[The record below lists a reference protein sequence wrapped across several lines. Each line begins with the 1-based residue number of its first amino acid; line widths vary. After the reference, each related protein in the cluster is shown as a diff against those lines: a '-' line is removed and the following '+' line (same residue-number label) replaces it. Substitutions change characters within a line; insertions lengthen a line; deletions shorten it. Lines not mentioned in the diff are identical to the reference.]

1 MKLFGEKNIATF
13 VESILKS
20 KKAEFQHKIVI
31 DIPAGAGSQ
40 SAIFAEMGARVE
52 PYDLFPEF
60 FVLKGI
66 ECKKADLN
74 KNLPIK
80 DDHADFIHCQEGIEH
95 VADQLHMF
103 MEFSR
108 ILKKGGVLL
117 LTTPNYS
124 NLRSK
129 LSYIL
134 TESEHFYKIMPPNKI
149 DSVWHADDNSVY
161 FGHIFLIG
169 IQKLR
174 LLARLSGLTIKKIH
188 HLRIGHTALLLLFF
202 FYPFILTVNILA
214 HRRALRKAKN
224 LDKEKKEIYRQVL
237 ALGIDP
243 RLLVDTHLFVEFEK
257 V

>member
-1 MKLFGEKNIATF
+1 MKLFGDKNIAKF

-20 KKAEFQHKIVI
+20 KKAEFQDKIVI
-31 DIPAGAGSQ
+31 DIPAGAGRW
-40 SAIFAEMGARVE
+40 SAIFAELGARLE

-60 FVLKGI
+60 FLPKGI
-66 ECKKADLN
+66 KCKKADLN
-74 KNLPIK
+74 KDLPIK
-80 DDHADFIHCQEGIEH
+80 DEHADFVHCQEGIEH

-103 MEFSR
+103 KEFSR
-108 ILKKGGVLL
+108 ILKKGGILL

-129 LSYIL
+129 LSYFM
-134 TESEHFYKIMPPNKI
+134 TESEHFYKIMPPNEI

-188 HLRIGHTALLLLFF
+188 HLRIGHTALLLLFL
-202 FYPFILTVNILA
+202 FYPFIFTVNILA
-214 HRRALRKAKN
+214 YRRALRKAKN
-224 LDKEKKEIYRQVL
+224 LDQEQKRIYRQL
-237 ALGIDP
+237 LHLGIDP
-243 RLLVDTHLFVEFEK
+243 RLLVDTHLFLEFEK